1 MKIKTEKPGV
11 VFINKRSRA
20 VEFSNCQKEKRTRT
34 KKKKEKKN
42 VCGLAKRQQ
51 ITSTRHPIHHIHCF
65 HAV

>member
-11 VFINKRSRA
+11 GVIKESSRA
-20 VEFSNCQKEKRTRT
+20 VEFSNCQKKRTRT

-65 HAV
+65 HPA